1 MLAEGAEKV
10 FSALI
15 WRNPCRASTPF
26 DPPLLGDRKEGELRD
41 TLKLPA
47 GENLLHLSAF
57 PIILQKW
64 ETKEG

>member
-1 MLAEGAEKV
+1 MGEEK
-10 FSALI
+10 
-15 WRNPCRASTPF
+15 RR
-26 DPPLLGDRKEGELRD
+26 ELRD
-41 TLKLPA
+41 TLKLSA